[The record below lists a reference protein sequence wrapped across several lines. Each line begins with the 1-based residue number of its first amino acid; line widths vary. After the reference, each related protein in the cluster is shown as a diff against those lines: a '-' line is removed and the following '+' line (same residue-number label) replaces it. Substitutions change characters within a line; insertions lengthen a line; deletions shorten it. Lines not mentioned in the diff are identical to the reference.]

1 MRRAPRGRR
10 INRKPRKR
18 LRWIIPVILLVAVV
32 GVAGFGVRKAAD
44 WINGPDDYQ
53 GQGSGSVVVQIPE
66 GANGQQIADV
76 LHEAD
81 VVKSSE
87 AFYQLSLNDERAQ
100 EIQPGFYQL
109 REHMSAQ
116 WALRELS
123 DDANRVEGNV
133 VVREGARISDI
144 IDEITAKTDI
154 DAKDLKAA
162 LDEPES
168 LGLPPEARGNPEGY
182 LFPATYTVKP
192 GTSATKLLARMV
204 HKAKEVENDINLA
217 RRAKTVDLNKEEV
230 LIMASILEYEANR
243 SKDYPKV
250 ARVLFN
256 RLDDGMPLQLDSTV
270 TYISDRKGDVW
281 TTEKERKDPSAYNT
295 YKHKG
300 LPPGPIGSPGK
311 ETIEAV
317 LDPAKGSWRFFVTD
331 FEHNKTVF
339 STTLADHEK
348 AVERSKEYC
357 RTHDDC

>member
-1 MRRAPRGRR
+1 MLPTIVSLLFFSSRRRHTRSKRDWSSDVCSSDLTRKRRVKPRPARDRGSGGGPSDLAIRVGYGARHRASARMGREPMRRAPRGRR

-18 LRWIIPVILLVAVV
+18 LRWIIPVIVLVAVV

-133 VVREGARISDI
+133 VV
-144 IDEITAKTDI
+144 
-154 DAKDLKAA
+154 
-162 LDEPES
+162 
-168 LGLPPEARGNPEGY
+168 
-182 LFPATYTVKP
+182 
-192 GTSATKLLARMV
+192 
-204 HKAKEVENDINLA
+204 
-217 RRAKTVDLNKEEV
+217 
-230 LIMASILEYEANR
+230 
-243 SKDYPKV
+243 
-250 ARVLFN
+250 
-256 RLDDGMPLQLDSTV
+256 
-270 TYISDRKGDVW
+270 
-281 TTEKERKDPSAYNT
+281 
-295 YKHKG
+295 
-300 LPPGPIGSPGK
+300 
-311 ETIEAV
+311 
-317 LDPAKGSWRFFVTD
+317 
-331 FEHNKTVF
+331 
-339 STTLADHEK
+339 
-348 AVERSKEYC
+348 
-357 RTHDDC
+357 